1 MMMYNEKRIDNRA
14 EISAQARYKILSDSE
29 GTTSYDYENGL
40 TKNISKSGVCLT
52 VEHKLSEGSVIRV
65 EIPSFDFDIE
75 TESEKKI
82 IKAFCEVQWC
92 SKPKDQNNYEVGL
105 SFIALKEED
114 LDYLNNVVLNYKR
127 AM

>member
-1 MMMYNEKRIDNRA
+1 MMTYNEKRIDNRA

-40 TKNISKSGVCLT
+40 TKNISKSGVCLS